1 MTDPLLEGLPDA
13 GNDPLLGGLPDQ
25 PRPARPAILRAGQHQ
40 PDQYVEAARRGATL
54 GVPTDVVLRNGDQTR
69 QMEIER
75 SLEGLRKSN
84 PELADWLLAGDNLTV
99 AQDDVPTLGKV
110 ASGVQSVAK
119 YLAAPQRGLNQGVGS
134 GISGLG
140 DLLDAGAYGLAR
152 LTGGE
157 DAAAQYDREARAS
170 STNPSNWLRAL
181 GDWVSD
187 GGLLGTMAQMPAD
200 ATGVRNPFTPLEAGE
215 SNTTLAVLEGLGN
228 LTGQAVAT
236 AANPTAGL
244 AMLLG
249 QGADQQADMAR
260 AAGAEG
266 TGEAYAA
273 IAASAPVAA
282 ALNKIGLDRILKHA
296 PPGIQNS
303 VARYITD
310 KLAAAGVEA
319 TTEAAE
325 QVAYNALA
333 QSTYNPNQSLTE
345 GVRENFEVG
354 GLVGGI
360 ARVLV
365 GARYARTRTEQEG
378 AVLDALTTDAAASRL
393 RQRDPERFRELV
405 AGMTQ
410 TGADKVYV
418 NAEAALTYF
427 QSAGIEPS
435 TLVNAEEL
443 SEAVALGG
451 DIAIPMADYLTK
463 IAPDHHAGLSQ
474 FARLTPGGMTRADLA
489 TFDEQAEA
497 AAQRFL
503 SSVDEAAGA
512 ESDVRVYQDVLGQL
526 LGTGMDRSV
535 AEKNAALMQSVFR
548 SLAQR
553 SGRDAA
559 DLYQQYG
566 LRIVQEQPEALSVL
580 RRTPNIE
587 ATVDSLLDRLSAGD
601 IPTEAAA
608 LGQSL
613 VEWLAGSGGV
623 TDPVMTGEL
632 RRLNESD
639 RVNRRGKA
647 RLVRPDAKWTLDYA
661 REAAAEAGYLP
672 MDSTVNDLLDA
683 ITEEVDGGRAIRMG
697 GNPELSNLRAAL
709 MEADSLLGRAG
720 IDPADRDAARRYLLG
735 GGEFDQ
741 QADQPAPATDQVFYQ
756 DALPDADLVAT
767 LRARIAE
774 LERELRT
781 DKLTGMR
788 NRAAF
793 DEDEAL
799 GWPNVAVLDLDGLK
813 AVNDDV
819 GHAAGDELLRKAAE
833 VMLAAESDSVRFYRQ
848 GGDEYTARFADGVD
862 AEAVMRE
869 VRDRLSSVDV
879 VMETDDGLQIYRG
892 IGAGYGIGPDFK
904 TADARQNADKERRV
918 ATGERA
924 PRGLSRAADRLV
936 GLAQG
941 RQVADRQEQGRAGE
955 PGAQED
961 GLAVEL
967 NQSDRMA
974 EAIRRGY
981 IKFAGDRKF
990 TVGLTENADLST
1002 FLHESAHFFLE
1013 VMGDLAADPNVP
1025 ETIAQ
1030 DYAVIVR
1037 WLGVSSRAEIG
1048 TEQHEKFARGFE
1060 RYLGEGKAP
1069 TPELEG
1075 AFVRF
1080 RAWIKAIYKT
1090 LTALNVELTDEV
1102 RGVFDRMV
1110 AGDEAITRAEQA
1122 ADMEP
1127 LFKEAAAAGMTEARF
1142 REYLRLQAAGRE
1154 EAEARIARRAVE
1166 EVSRERKQWWREES
1180 ESVQREV
1187 EAELGAQPV
1196 YQAWANLARGTLPDG
1211 SPLPE
1216 GVEAIKLDKGW
1227 LLERYGQEFL
1237 NKNLRRRN
1245 VYAVEGGQDGD
1256 VVAAMFGYS
1265 SGDELVTAL
1274 ANAVPYKA
1282 AVRAETLA
1290 RMRERHGD
1298 LRMDPK
1304 LPETAMRA
1312 VHNDKRMKA
1321 IEADVRVLEELT
1333 STPRMDARAVRR
1345 WAEGKVGRT
1354 RLRDLTPSA
1363 YLRAERK
1370 AAREAIRAAAAGDMA
1385 GALTAQRRRLANAH
1399 LYDLAAK
1406 AVEEGERIRR
1416 YVKRFDKKAL
1426 RARLGKVD
1434 RLTQADALLQQY
1446 DFARASGREIDRG
1459 KARGELLAA
1468 IEAGEI
1474 TAPRSV
1480 VERLGAPTTNWRDV
1494 PMDDLRGF
1502 RDVLKQFEAQARA
1515 EYETLVNGQRRL
1527 VEDDANAVAESIS
1540 RKGTRIDLSLSGD
1553 DLGDS
1558 ARRTAREAL
1567 SAWLR
1572 PSEIA
1577 RQLDSGDDYGPMTRL
1592 VIEPV
1597 RRAYSETLEPML
1609 HKARQDVS
1617 DLYRKHY
1624 TLPELGKFG
1633 QRRQIAPLKGA
1644 YTKAELLALALN
1656 WGNADNRQA
1665 VLDSMVGGQRP
1676 MTEPGVLQAF
1686 RENLDARDWAFVQDV
1701 WQYLDTYWPQAK
1713 AVEQRRKGVT
1723 PKKVQPTPFQVQ
1735 TADGQTLD
1743 IAGGYYRL
1751 KYNPSK
1757 DSRVAKD
1764 EVEDLFKRVMVGGH
1778 VSSSTRA
1785 GSQNE
1790 RVGSAGRPVWLDLSV
1805 IDSHL
1810 TEVIRDIALSE
1821 PVAHVYKV
1829 MNSAPVRQAMTLT
1842 GNKPVEAT
1850 LERWLKDAAA
1860 GELAAQGFLEK
1871 STAWLRTGF
1880 SKSKMAWK
1888 ATTMLLQFT
1897 GVFQTAVVV
1906 GKANFAA
1913 GAGRWMQNP
1922 RKWHQHIMAE
1932 SAFMRTRYE
1941 LQAWNKDVQDTRTFL
1956 NAMAGPT
1963 PTRVKQAIDAISA
1976 TYFLPLAKSQMLVD
1990 EMTWMAGYH
1999 KGVNERG
2006 LGHDDAILYADS
2018 VVENA
2023 QTSGLFSDR
2032 SALERGTINN
2042 RAVQSQF
2049 IRIWTTL
2056 GSYMIAKGN
2065 IAYGRARE
2073 VVRRPTVPNI
2083 ANFATDMV
2091 LLFMVEAVAG
2101 MLIRGNWPDDE
2112 DETEVAKSIAGE
2124 TVASVMGTV
2133 PFVRELPSAKY
2144 GSGNTPIGAFV
2155 GDAYKAGYQVSQGEL
2170 DPQAIKAVNNLGG
2183 TLFHYPSAQMNVL
2196 VDSYWA
2202 DQVEGQDV
2210 SPYEYVVTGPKE

>member
-1 MTDPLLEGLPDA
+1 MYQSR
-13 GNDPLLGGLPDQ
+13 PDQ
-25 PRPARPAILRAGQHQ
+25 APQASEEDSAAYAEAINAGRRREALRILHRVAGITYKDSSIDRGGAHDAPSPDGGAPAWDVAN
-40 PDQYVEAARRGATL
+40 
-54 GVPTDVVLRNGDQTR
+54 GVYP
-69 QMEIER
+69 
-75 SLEGLRKSN
+75 
-84 PELADWLLAGDNLTV
+84 
-99 AQDDVPTLGKV
+99 DDVYGPN
-110 ASGVQSVAK
+110 
-119 YLAAPQRGLNQGVGS
+119 GLS
-134 GISGLG
+134 Y
-140 DLLDAGAYGLAR
+140 YG
-152 LTGGE
+152 TGE
-157 DAAAQYDREARAS
+157 DRLDPEALATIRRVDGHPNATVTVYRAVPKDGAKKIS
-170 STNPSNWLRAL
+170 P
-181 GDWVSD
+181 GDWV
-187 GGLLGTMAQMPAD
+187 T
-200 ATGVRNPFTPLEAGE
+200 TVRQYAKDHGE
-215 SNTTLAVLEGLGN
+215 S
-228 LTGQAVAT
+228 
-236 AANPTAGL
+236 
-244 AMLLG
+244 
-249 QGADQQADMAR
+249 
-260 AAGAEG
+260 
-266 TGEAYAA
+266 
-273 IAASAPVAA
+273 
-282 ALNKIGLDRILKHA
+282 ALNGDYRILKSTVHA
-296 PPGIQNS
+296 RDIF
-303 VARYITD
+303 T
-310 KLAAAGVEA
+310 AGDSWLEWGYHP
-319 TTEAAE
+319 
-325 QVAYNALA
+325 QPFL
-333 QSTYNPNQSLTE
+333 
-345 GVRENFEVG
+345 
-354 GLVGGI
+354 
-360 ARVLV
+360 
-365 GARYARTRTEQEG
+365 
-378 AVLDALTTDAAASRL
+378 
-393 RQRDPERFRELV
+393 PE
-405 AGMTQ
+405 
-410 TGADKVYV
+410 
-418 NAEAALTYF
+418 
-427 QSAGIEPS
+427 
-435 TLVNAEEL
+435 
-443 SEAVALGG
+443 
-451 DIAIPMADYLTK
+451 IPK
-463 IAPDHHAGLSQ
+463 G
-474 FARLTPGGMTRADLA
+474 
-489 TFDEQAEA
+489 
-497 AAQRFL
+497 
-503 SSVDEAAGA
+503 
-512 ESDVRVYQDVLGQL
+512 
-526 LGTGMDRSV
+526 
-535 AEKNAALMQSVFR
+535 AEKNSPLQDRLDSW
-548 SLAQR
+548 AQR
-553 SGRDAA
+553 
-559 DLYQQYG
+559 
-566 LRIVQEQPEALSVL
+566 
-580 RRTPNIE
+580 N
-587 ATVDSLLDRLSAGD
+587 
-601 IPTEAAA
+601 
-608 LGQSL
+608 
-613 VEWLAGSGGV
+613 
-623 TDPVMTGEL
+623 
-632 RRLNESD
+632 
-639 RVNRRGKA
+639 
-647 RLVRPDAKWTLDYA
+647 
-661 REAAAEAGYLP
+661 
-672 MDSTVNDLLDA
+672 
-683 ITEEVDGGRAIRMG
+683 
-697 GNPELSNLRAAL
+697 NPS
-709 MEADSLLGRAG
+709 
-720 IDPADRDAARRYLLG
+720 I
-735 GGEFDQ
+735 
-741 QADQPAPATDQVFYQ
+741 
-756 DALPDADLVAT
+756 
-767 LRARIAE
+767 
-774 LERELRT
+774 
-781 DKLTGMR
+781 
-788 NRAAF
+788 
-793 DEDEAL
+793 
-799 GWPNVAVLDLDGLK
+799 
-813 AVNDDV
+813 
-819 GHAAGDELLRKAAE
+819 
-833 VMLAAESDSVRFYRQ
+833 
-848 GGDEYTARFADGVD
+848 
-862 AEAVMRE
+862 
-869 VRDRLSSVDV
+869 
-879 VMETDDGLQIYRG
+879 
-892 IGAGYGIGPDFK
+892 
-904 TADARQNADKERRV
+904 
-918 ATGERA
+918 
-924 PRGLSRAADRLV
+924 
-936 GLAQG
+936 
-941 RQVADRQEQGRAGE
+941 
-955 PGAQED
+955 
-961 GLAVEL
+961 L

-981 IKFAGDRKF
+981 IKFAGDRQF
-990 TVGLTENADLST
+990 TIGLTENADLST

-1030 DYAVIVR
+1030 DYAAIVR

-1211 SPLPE
+1211 SPLPD

-1227 LLERYGQEFL
+1227 LLNRYGQEFL

-1256 VVAAMFGYS
+1256 VVAAMFGYT
-1265 SGDELVTAL
+1265 SGDDLVTAL

-1345 WAEGKVGRT
+1345 WAEGKIGRT

-1434 RLTQADALLQQY
+1434 RLPQADALLQQY

-1480 VERLGAPTTNWRDV
+1480 VERLGAQTTNWRDV

-1829 MNSAPVRQAMTLT
+1829 LNSKQVRQAMTLT

-1888 ATTMLLQFT
+1888 VTTMLLQFT

-1999 KGVNERG
+1999 KAVNERG

-2073 VVRRPTVPNI
+2073 VARRPTIPNI
-2083 ANFATDMV
+2083 ANFATDMAM
-2091 LLFMVEAVAG
+2091 LFMVEAVIG
-2101 MLIRGNWPDDE
+2101 MIIRGNWPDDDDPE
-2112 DETEVAKSIAGE
+2112 EIAKAVAWET
-2124 TVASVMGTV
+2124 ASSVVGTV